1 MIMSIH
7 RKHLYFPLL
16 IGLFGLVI
24 VAYIYFRPPFWVGF
38 LFLGFWL
45 VASWFVRTRYAVFF
59 KGLNLLNRQQFEA
72 AEVEFLTFLE
82 QLKKSP
88 SVKNQAR
95 FWYYG
100 AFTAD
105 IEAMTMNNL
114 GVIKMAQEQPGSAS
128 AYLQRALQIDQ
139 RYAKPHYNL
148 AVMAGVAGDEDLARQ
163 HFQKALDLG
172 YGGDTFDQFLQKI
185 VVEYAKTYRE
195 K

>member
-82 QLKKSP
+82 Q
-88 SVKNQAR
+88 
-95 FWYYG
+95 
-100 AFTAD
+100 
-105 IEAMTMNNL
+105 
-114 GVIKMAQEQPGSAS
+114 
-128 AYLQRALQIDQ
+128 
-139 RYAKPHYNL
+139 
-148 AVMAGVAGDEDLARQ
+148 
-163 HFQKALDLG
+163 
-172 YGGDTFDQFLQKI
+172 
-185 VVEYAKTYRE
+185 
-195 K
+195 

>member
-1 MIMSIH
+1 MSIH
-7 RKHLYFPLL
+7 RNHLYFPLL